1 MEVSSQMSNHRIFKR
16 QKRTVGSIVK
26 IPLEGGYHTYARIL
40 KVEFAFYDL
49 RTKED
54 ISDLEKIISSPI
66 LFVTAVNDYAITKGH
81 WLKIGTLPIEDRLK
95 ELPPQYIQDAI
106 RRDQFTIYYNDGRIE
121 EATLEQCR
129 GLESVS
135 VWPPKAMEVRLNDY
149 YAGRLN
155 YHVVKM
161 MYPEL
166 SHEEIKKR
174 IAESSNKSA
183 KKETVPQT
191 KKIAAA

>member
-40 KVEFAFYDL
+40 K
-49 RTKED
+49 
-54 ISDLEKIISSPI
+54 
-66 LFVTAVNDYAITKGH
+66 
-81 WLKIGTLPIEDRLK
+81 
-95 ELPPQYIQDAI
+95 
-106 RRDQFTIYYNDGRIE
+106 DGRIE

-135 VWPPKAMEVRLNDY
+135 VWPPEAMEVRLNDY

-166 SHEEIKKR
+166 SYEEIKKR